1 VKLSVQ
7 LSSFWASL
15 VAGNLRGGGGGGGA
29 PGTGGNASAEAVA
42 ETTGDV
48 LEVAHAAGTGGL
60 PSLGL
65 LAPVDCGLIVRFQW
79 S

>member
-1 VKLSVQ
+1 M
-7 LSSFWASL
+7 
-15 VAGNLRGGGGGGGA
+15 GA
-29 PGTGGNASAEAVA
+29 PGAGWDTRSEAVA
-42 ETTGDV
+42 EAAGDV